1 MRSEGRVE
9 FLLDV
14 LLGAFGGVALD
25 GDIGVKKGLLECEL
39 LLSGF
44 SEPVLVLDVDD
55 PVVIGGP
62 DDDSHADPGH
72 KLDIKSSH
80 GIRGYIAVEILTAK
94 LINCVQKPEK
104 DIYQESREWFEPT
117 SDS

>member
-9 FLLDV
+9 LLLDV

-25 GDIGVKKGLLECEL
+25 GEIGVKKGLLECEL

-55 PVVIGGP
+55 PVVIGGL
-62 DDDSHADPGH
+62 DDESHADPGH
-72 KLDIKSSH
+72 KLDVESSN
-80 GIRGYIAVEILTAK
+80 RFRFL
-94 LINCVQKPEK
+94 LIVRNPNKG
-104 DIYQESREWFEPT
+104 IYQEGRE
-117 SDS
+117 